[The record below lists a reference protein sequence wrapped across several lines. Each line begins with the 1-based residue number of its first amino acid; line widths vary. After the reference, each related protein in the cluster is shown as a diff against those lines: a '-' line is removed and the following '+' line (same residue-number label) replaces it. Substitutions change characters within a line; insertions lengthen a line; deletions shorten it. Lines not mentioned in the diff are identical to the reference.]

1 MSNSFKML
9 AVLVA
14 ISLGA
19 MIGPLDTSV
28 NVAFPYIVKDL
39 NQPLEMIRYVVICY
53 VLTYSSLMLV
63 CGKLGDIHGQR
74 RIFFIGLIISSAS
87 FILISLSWSFESLL
101 FFRFLQGI
109 GTGLTT
115 SVAPA
120 MMIALYPEEK
130 RGYAVGLFTFIFA
143 MGGLLGP
150 IAGGF
155 LVELFGWQ
163 AVFWFRT
170 PLALASFIILIFT
183 L

>member
-28 NVAFPYIVKDL
+28 NVAFPHIVKDL

-120 MMIALYPEEK
+120 MMIALYPE
-130 RGYAVGLFTFIFA
+130 
-143 MGGLLGP
+143 
-150 IAGGF
+150 
-155 LVELFGWQ
+155 
-163 AVFWFRT
+163 
-170 PLALASFIILIFT
+170 
-183 L
+183 

>member
-63 CGKLGDIHGQR
+63 LSLIH
-74 RIFFIGLIISSAS
+74 I
-87 FILISLSWSFESLL
+87 
-101 FFRFLQGI
+101 
-109 GTGLTT
+109 
-115 SVAPA
+115 
-120 MMIALYPEEK
+120 
-130 RGYAVGLFTFIFA
+130 
-143 MGGLLGP
+143 
-150 IAGGF
+150 
-155 LVELFGWQ
+155 
-163 AVFWFRT
+163 
-170 PLALASFIILIFT
+170 
-183 L
+183 

>member
-120 MMIALYPEEK
+120 MMIALYPEKK
-130 RGYAVGLFTFIFA
+130 RYAVGLFTFIFA

-150 IAGGF
+150 IARDF
-155 LVELFGWQ
+155 
-163 AVFWFRT
+163 
-170 PLALASFIILIFT
+170 
-183 L
+183 

>member
-74 RIFFIGLIISSAS
+74 LIFFIGLIISSAS

-120 MMIALYPEEK
+120 MMIACLLYTSPSP
-130 RGYAVGLFTFIFA
+130 RD
-143 MGGLLGP
+143 
-150 IAGGF
+150 
-155 LVELFGWQ
+155 
-163 AVFWFRT
+163 
-170 PLALASFIILIFT
+170 
-183 L
+183 

>member
-130 RGYAVGLFTFIFA
+130 EDMLLVCLHLF
-143 MGGLLGP
+143 LQW
-150 IAGGF
+150 AG
-155 LVELFGWQ
+155 
-163 AVFWFRT
+163 FWV
-170 PLALASFIILIFT
+170 L
-183 L
+183 

>member
-143 MGGLLGP
+143 IGGLLGP
-150 IAGGF
+150 IAGGV
-155 LVELFGWQ
+155 LVELFG
-163 AVFWFRT
+163 FR
-170 PLALASFIILIFT
+170 LD
-183 L
+183 